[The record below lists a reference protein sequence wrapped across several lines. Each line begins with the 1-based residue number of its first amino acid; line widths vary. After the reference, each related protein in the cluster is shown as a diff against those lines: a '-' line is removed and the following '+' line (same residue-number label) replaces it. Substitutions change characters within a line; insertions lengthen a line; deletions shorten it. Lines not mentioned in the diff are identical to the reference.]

1 MCAGGGDGDSVD
13 NVGGTTCGDV
23 GGGDVCVLVE
33 VVVTVFT
40 MLVVLLVVMLVAA
53 MCVCW
58 WRWW

>member
-33 VVVTVFT
+33 VMVTMLT
-40 MLVVLLVVMLVAA
+40 MLVVLLVAMLMEAI
-53 MCVCW
+53 CVCW
-58 WRWW
+58 WR